1 MYLFII
7 SSMKTSKEG
16 IDFIKKWEGFCPKP
30 YKCTSGVPTIGY
42 GATFYTNGKKVTMQD
57 REVTEVQASGMLA
70 TMVANNFEKYVDSY
84 VTAEVNQHQFDAMVS
99 LSYNIGVGAF
109 KKSTLLKKVNVN
121 PNDPSIADE
130 FMRFKYSA
138 GKVSQGLLN
147 RRKEEV
153 AMYYKS
159 LPVAPKSNAISN
171 LITNTKEFLKSLL
184 NS

>member
-1 MYLFII
+1 MCLLII
-7 SSMKTSKEG
+7 QAMKTSKEG

-84 VTAEVNQHQFDAMVS
+84 VTAEVNQSQFDAMVS
-99 LSYNIGVGAF
+99 LAYNIGVGAF
-109 KKSTLLKKVNVN
+109 KKSTLLKKVNAN
-121 PNDPSIADE
+121 PNDPSIANE
-130 FMRFKYSA
+130 FLRWKNS
-138 GKVSQGLLN
+138 GGRVVQGLVN

-153 AMYYKS
+153 AMYYKN
-159 LPVAPKSNAISN
+159 LPVAPKSKGISS
-171 LITNTKEFLKSLL
+171 LLTNTKEFLKSLL